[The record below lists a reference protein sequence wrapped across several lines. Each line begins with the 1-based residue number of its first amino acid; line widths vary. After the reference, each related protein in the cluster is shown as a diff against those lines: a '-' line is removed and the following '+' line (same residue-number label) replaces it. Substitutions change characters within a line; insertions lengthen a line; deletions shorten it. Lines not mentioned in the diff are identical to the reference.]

1 MARADKLKAQMELLD
16 KEAELK
22 RVKLMK
28 ELAMANAEGDA
39 LEHEEDA
46 NISNQD
52 SNKDMR

>member
-52 SNKDMR
+52 